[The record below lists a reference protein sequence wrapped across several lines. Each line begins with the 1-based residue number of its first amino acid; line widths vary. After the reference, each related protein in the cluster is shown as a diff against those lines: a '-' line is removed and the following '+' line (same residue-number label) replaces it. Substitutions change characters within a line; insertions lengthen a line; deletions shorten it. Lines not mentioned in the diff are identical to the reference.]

1 MNTKNK
7 LLYLVILFSAIL
19 ASCKKEQGPLP
30 FLGQTVIEDGKEV
43 YHTIPEFN
51 LINQDSMVVN
61 NEVLEDNI
69 YLVDYFFTS
78 CPSICPIVKKNL
90 LTVYEAY
97 KDEPLLKMVS
107 ISMDPKRDS
116 VKVLKRYASNL
127 EVNHDQWWFLTGDKD
142 EIMDLA
148 PSFFIVAYEDQ
159 SVPGGFDHSGKVVL
173 VDKKGHVRAFAEGTD
188 ADSVKKLIPKIQRL
202 IDEYAG

>member
-1 MNTKNK
+1 MRYKSIII
-7 LLYLVILFSAIL
+7 LLVITLI
-19 ASCKKEQGPLP
+19 ASCKQEEGPLP
-30 FLGQTVIEDGKEV
+30 VLGQKIIENGKEV
-43 YHTIPEFN
+43 YHTIPSFE
-51 LINQDSMVVN
+51 LVNQDSMVVN
-61 NEVLEDNI
+61 NELLKDNI
-69 YLVDYFFTS
+69 YLVDYFFTH

-90 LTVYEAY
+90 LTVHEEF
-97 KDEPLLKMVS
+97 KDESLLKMVS

-127 EVNHDQWWFLTGDKD
+127 GINQDQWWFLTGDKD

-173 VDKKGHVRAFAEGTD
+173 VDKKGNVRAFAEGTD
-188 ADSVKKLIPKIQRL
+188 ADDVKKLIPKIQRL
-202 IDEYAG
+202 IDEYKG